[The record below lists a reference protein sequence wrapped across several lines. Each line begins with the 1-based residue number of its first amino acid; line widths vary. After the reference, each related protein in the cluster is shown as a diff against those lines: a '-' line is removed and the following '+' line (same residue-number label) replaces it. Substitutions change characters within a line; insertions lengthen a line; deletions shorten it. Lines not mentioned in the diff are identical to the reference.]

1 MERNKEFD
9 MGMMQLILRVES
21 YRNQPPAEP
30 LHGAFDAEG
39 GMLGRAPGN
48 RLVLDDPS
56 KYISR
61 SHASVTLRDGRYYLT
76 DAGSNPSIVNDR
88 PLGPG
93 AEIALGDGDRVVI
106 GDYVLLAA
114 LEASASEPASA
125 DATMLVPAPAATP
138 VELVAPPLPLFEPP
152 PAPVPTPLPPFE
164 ALLPPPAP
172 LPSAIGAGPLDML
185 AGARILDG
193 AAAPGGNDVLADPL
207 GLNLFGGM
215 TPGVSPAS
223 AASRAAEYDHVSPE
237 LQAFAPPPAAFMAI
251 PADYDPLADLR
262 APAAVATAAVMSAPA
277 PAIMPE
283 SVAPLSVPPSIA
295 LATPPSPP
303 PAASAPPSPAGK
315 WHVAGTDPLP
325 GTYPL
330 PQPPAEAAPA
340 HQAPLPSPPQSLPS
354 PPPAVAEATGAAPVS
369 VSAPASGDRV
379 LQALLEGLGL
389 PQLRSSHAPEDLARL
404 IGEMLR
410 AATAGTMDVLMARA
424 LTKRESHIDMTMIAP
439 RANNPL
445 KFFPD
450 ADSALTQMLSA
461 QIPGYLPPLPAIAGA
476 FDDLKAHE
484 LAVIAGMRAALAAVV
499 QRFDPARIEQRLS
512 DPGRLDKLLP
522 ASRKARMWDRLV
534 ELYGELARDADE
546 DLQRLFGEKFSGA
559 YEQQVERLR
568 GEAAFNIN
576 PTQ

>member
-9 MGMMQLILRVES
+9 MGTMQLILRVES
-21 YRNQPPAEP
+21 YRNQPPAAP
-30 LHGAFDAEG
+30 LRAVFDAEG

-48 RLVLDDPS
+48 QLVLDDPS

-61 SHASVTLRDGRYYLT
+61 SHAAVTLRDGRYYLT

-114 LEASASEPASA
+114 LEASVPEPVQV
-125 DATMLVPAPAATP
+125 DATMLAPAPAPAQP
-138 VELVAPPLPLFEPP
+138 VAPPLPLFEPP
-152 PAPVPTPLPPFE
+152 LVQVPTPPPLFE
-164 ALLPPPAP
+164 AMLPPPAP
-172 LPSAIGAGPLDML
+172 LPPAIGAGTLDVL

-193 AAAPGGNDVLADPL
+193 TAVAGGNDVLADPL
-207 GLNLFGGM
+207 GLNLFGSM
-215 TPGVSPAS
+215 TPSAPGSP

-237 LQAFAPPPAAFMAI
+237 LQAFAPPPVAFMAI

-262 APAAVATAAVMSAPA
+262 APEAVAPAAVMTATAPT
-277 PAIMPE
+277 IVPE
-283 SVAPLSVPPSIA
+283 PSP
-295 LATPPSPP
+295 PPSPP
-303 PAASAPPSPAGK
+303 A
-315 WHVAGTDPLP
+315 
-325 GTYPL
+325 
-330 PQPPAEAAPA
+330 
-340 HQAPLPSPPQSLPS
+340 
-354 PPPAVAEATGAAPVS
+354 AVADTTGGAAACIT
-369 VSAPASGDRV
+369 APGDGDVV

-389 PQLRSSHAPEDLARL
+389 PQLRSSHAPEELARL
-404 IGEMLR
+404 IGQMLR

-499 QRFDPARIEQRLS
+499 QRFNPARIEQRLS

-522 ASRKARMWDRLV
+522 AGRKARMWDRLV

-568 GEAAFNIN
+568 GEGPSHIN
-576 PTQ
+576 PIQ

>member
-1 MERNKEFD
+1 
-9 MGMMQLILRVES
+9 MMQLILRVES
-21 YRNQPPAEP
+21 YRNQPPAAP
-30 LHGAFDAEG
+30 LDAAFGAEG
-39 GMLGRAPGN
+39 GMVGRAPGN
-48 RLVLDDPS
+48 QLVLDDPS

-61 SHASVTLRDGRYYLT
+61 SHASVTLRDGRYVLT

-93 AEIALGDGDRVVI
+93 AEIALGDGDRIVI
-106 GDYVLLAA
+106 GDYVLLAT
-114 LEASASEPASA
+114 LEAPAAAPVAA
-125 DATMLVPAPAATP
+125 DATMLAPAPAP
-138 VELVAPPLPLFEPP
+138 LPSAPPLPLFEPP

-172 LPSAIGAGPLDML
+172 SASSAASALPLDVL

-193 AAAPGGNDVLADPL
+193 AAAPGSNDALADPL
-207 GLNLFGGM
+207 GLNLFGNM
-215 TPGVSPAS
+215 SPGAGS
-223 AASRAAEYDHVSPE
+223 ARAAEHDHVAPE
-237 LQAFAPPPAAFMAI
+237 LQAFAPPPAFIAI
-251 PADYDPLADLR
+251 PADYDPLADMR
-262 APAAVATAAVMSAPA
+262 SPVPAAAPAVPAQSAAAALQPSPSPAPETGDAPGGVAPA
-277 PAIMPE
+277 PAP
-283 SVAPLSVPPSIA
+283 
-295 LATPPSPP
+295 
-303 PAASAPPSPAGK
+303 ASAG
-315 WHVAGTDPLP
+315 
-325 GTYPL
+325 
-330 PQPPAEAAPA
+330 
-340 HQAPLPSPPQSLPS
+340 
-354 PPPAVAEATGAAPVS
+354 
-369 VSAPASGDRV
+369 GDAV
-379 LQALLEGLGL
+379 LQALLAGLGL
-389 PQLRSSHAPEDLARL
+389 PQLRSSHAPEQLARL
-404 IGEMLR
+404 VGEMLR
-410 AATAGTMDVLMARA
+410 ASTAGTMDVLMARA

-512 DPGRLDKLLP
+512 EPGRLDKLLP

-534 ELYGELARDADE
+534 ELYGDLARDADE

-568 GEAAFNIN
+568 GERPSNIN
-576 PTQ
+576 I

>member
-1 MERNKEFD
+1 
-9 MGMMQLILRVES
+9 MMQLILRVES
-21 YRNQPPAEP
+21 YRNQPLAAP
-30 LHGAFDAEG
+30 LYAAFGAEG
-39 GMLGRAPGN
+39 GMVGRSPGN
-48 RLVLDDPS
+48 QLVLDDPS

-61 SHASVTLRDGRYYLT
+61 SHASVTLRDGRYVLT

-93 AEIALGDGDRVVI
+93 AEIALGDGDRIVI
-106 GDYVLLAA
+106 GDYVLLAT
-114 LEASASEPASA
+114 LEAPAAAPVAA
-125 DATMLVPAPAATP
+125 DATMLAPAPVPTP
-138 VELVAPPLPLFEPP
+138 VPSAPPLPLFEPP

-172 LPSAIGAGPLDML
+172 PASSAASALPLDVL

-193 AAAPGGNDVLADPL
+193 AAAPGGNDALADPL
-207 GLNLFGGM
+207 GLNLFGNM
-215 TPGVSPAS
+215 TPS
-223 AASRAAEYDHVSPE
+223 AGSARAAEHDHVAPE
-237 LQAFAPPPAAFMAI
+237 LQAFAPPPAFIAI
-251 PADYDPLADLR
+251 PADYDPLADMR
-262 APAAVATAAVMSAPA
+262 SPAPAAPPAVPSQSAAAVPQPSPLPAHPLSPPLQPSPPVPDTAGAPG
-277 PAIMPE
+277 
-283 SVAPLSVPPSIA
+283 SVAPA
-295 LATPPSPP
+295 HAT
-303 PAASAPPSPAGK
+303 AS
-315 WHVAGTDPLP
+315 
-325 GTYPL
+325 
-330 PQPPAEAAPA
+330 
-340 HQAPLPSPPQSLPS
+340 
-354 PPPAVAEATGAAPVS
+354 TG
-369 VSAPASGDRV
+369 GDAI

-389 PQLRSSHAPEDLARL
+389 PQLRSSHPPEQLARL
-404 IGEMLR
+404 VGEMLR
-410 AATAGTMDVLMARA
+410 ASTSGTMDVLMARA

-461 QIPGYLPPLPAIAGA
+461 QIPGYLPPLAAIAGA

-512 DPGRLDKLLP
+512 EPGRLDKLLP

-534 ELYGELARDADE
+534 ELYGDLARDADE

-568 GEAAFNIN
+568 GERPSHIN
-576 PTQ
+576 T

>member
-1 MERNKEFD
+1 
-9 MGMMQLILRVES
+9 MMQLILRVES
-21 YRNQPPAEP
+21 YRNQPLAAP
-30 LHGAFDAEG
+30 LHATFGAEG
-39 GMLGRAPGN
+39 GMVGRAPGN
-48 RLVLDDPS
+48 QMVLDDPS

-61 SHASVTLRDGRYYLT
+61 SHASVTLRDGQYVLT

-93 AEIALGDGDRVVI
+93 AEIALGDGDRIVI
-106 GDYVLLAA
+106 GDYVLLAT
-114 LEASASEPASA
+114 LEAPAAAPVAA
-125 DATMLVPAPAATP
+125 DATMLAPAPVP
-138 VELVAPPLPLFEPP
+138 SAPPLPLFEPP
-152 PAPVPTPLPPFE
+152 PVPVPTPLPPFE

-172 LPSAIGAGPLDML
+172 PAASALPLDVL

-193 AAAPGGNDVLADPL
+193 AATAGGNDALADPL
-207 GLNLFGGM
+207 GLNLFGNM
-215 TPGVSPAS
+215 IPS
-223 AASRAAEYDHVSPE
+223 AGSVRAAEHDHVAPE
-237 LQAFAPPPAAFMAI
+237 LQAFAPPSAFTAI
-251 PADYDPLADLR
+251 PADYDPLADMR
-262 APAAVATAAVMSAPA
+262 SPAPAASPAAPA
-277 PAIMPE
+277 QPP
-283 SVAPLSVPPSIA
+283 SPQQPSSQPTQPLSPHQQQ
-295 LATPPSPP
+295 PSPP
-303 PAASAPPSPAGK
+303 PQQPLPLPVQPPPPPQQPSLLPTQSSSPQPSSSAQPPSSLSQLLSPPLQPSSAMDTAGAQGGTAPVQATASAG
-315 WHVAGTDPLP
+315 
-325 GTYPL
+325 
-330 PQPPAEAAPA
+330 
-340 HQAPLPSPPQSLPS
+340 
-354 PPPAVAEATGAAPVS
+354 
-369 VSAPASGDRV
+369 GDAI

-389 PQLRSSHAPEDLARL
+389 PQLRSSHSPEQLARL
-404 IGEMLR
+404 VGEMLR
-410 AATAGTMDVLMARA
+410 ASTAGTMDVLMARA

-512 DPGRLDKLLP
+512 EPGRLDKLLP

-534 ELYGELARDADE
+534 ELYGDLARDADE

-568 GEAAFNIN
+568 GERPSNIN
-576 PTQ
+576 T